1 MNKELEQKIRD
12 ILEKETCIDTRNGN
26 EIGYEISLDYDEELS
41 ETELAKIS
49 RSDDPEE
56 TFYDIEGNWVTNAED
71 YYYPELMETIR
82 KNMEDEE
89 FDENEDDIIEW
100 VRDNVYWYLPDSFGK
115 QTVDVVIALD
125 TGDANTDFTE
135 SNILNW
141 YGRDGGYNPKGTI
154 PEKSPIRFIA
164 QSQGKLEEVEKAISL
179 ELDPYV
185 EKYNGDMFSK
195 FTRSIVQE
203 LENGSSHMLT
213 YVFLLQMDLQDF
225 IQLREKIKT
234 KEGTI
239 TIDKRTE
246 SGLYDIWNGGGSVLE
261 VELEKDIE
269 IPMSM
274 IFDAWIECRGCKAN
288 GRGYDVKEVYSIG
301 SSCFRNGSVK
311 VA

>member
-12 ILEKETCIDTRNGN
+12 ILEEETYIDIRDGN
-26 EIGYEISLDYDEELS
+26 EIGYEIFLDYDEEIGDY
-41 ETELAKIS
+41 ELAKIS
-49 RSDDPEE
+49 RSDNPEE
-56 TFYDIEGNWVTNAED
+56 TFYDIEVNWVMNAED
-71 YYYPELMETIR
+71 YYYPELMRTIR

-89 FDENEDDIIEW
+89 FDENEDDIAEW
-100 VRDNVYWYLPDSFGK
+100 VRDNVYWYLPEKFGK

-135 SNILNW
+135 SNILNY
-141 YGRDGGYNPKGTI
+141 YGRYGGYNPDKTI
-154 PEKSPIRFIA
+154 PENSPIRFIVK
-164 QSQGKLEEVEKAISL
+164 SQGKLEEIERIVAL
-179 ELDPYV
+179 ELNDEV
-185 EKYNGDMFSK
+185 EHYDGKEFSK
-195 FTRSIVQE
+195 FAKSIVQE

-225 IQLREKIKT
+225 IELREKMKK

-239 TIDKRTE
+239 IIDKRTE
-246 SGLYDIWNGGGSVLE
+246 SGLYDIWQGGGSVLE

-269 IPMSM
+269 IPVSM

-288 GRGYDVKEVYSIG
+288 GRGYDVKDVYGIG
-301 SSCFRNGSVK
+301 SSCFRSGSVK